1 MIPKCSKCED
11 AKFQDMN
18 GRPNRWYCEHPE
30 VRKYVSC
37 PANTLICK
45 TERHT
50 KEITIKTSPR
60 WCPRRNTDGK

>member
-1 MIPKCSKCED
+1 MVPKCSKCEN

-18 GRPNRWYCEHPE
+18 GRPNCWYCEHPE